1 MVPPPF
7 LFFIII
13 MWKVRVVFTVFLLTA
28 VIGRGVAAP
37 ADTPQTPAAQS
48 NRQLQL
54 LIAKLPV
61 CHDSTFYYN
70 LVADIVTAAVRCDSL
85 DHLPNAKGKVR
96 PQYHRAN
103 AQTVGRIRHQLIDG
117 GLYFYQKDNQR
128 ALALLQLYLST
139 QHHPLFHK
147 QQQETGLAS
156 LYAGRIAYG
165 MKDYALAERYA
176 DVALKDNDHA
186 REAAQLKI
194 YCMKTRVAN
203 EEDAQTYIRTLQA
216 LYEKDRANAH
226 YRGLII
232 EFYSERGMHAELAS
246 FVDAEL
252 VRHHKDKLLWALK
265 GETEMQAHRWDVA
278 INAYQHAVA
287 QDSLFL
293 PALYNIGICYTSK
306 AIQIRDSIETAGGQ
320 ITQEQTAAI
329 RQLLA
334 DGRPYLEKARRLDPQ
349 RHTVDWAPPL
359 YQVYYALGDPRAE
372 EVKRLIKM

>member
-1 MVPPPF
+1 
-7 LFFIII
+7 
-13 MWKVRVVFTVFLLTA
+13 MWKVRVVFMVFLLTVA
-28 VIGRGVAAP
+28 LGSGVAAP
-37 ADTPQTPAAQS
+37 TDTPQAPAAQS
-48 NRQLQL
+48 YMQLRL

-61 CHDSTFYYN
+61 CHDSAFYYN

-85 DHLPNAKGKVR
+85 DHLPNAKGRVR

-103 AQTVGRIRHQLIDG
+103 AQTVGRIRPHLIDG
-117 GLYFYQKDNQR
+117 GLYYYQKDNPH
-128 ALALLQLYLST
+128 ALALLQLYLDT
-139 QHHPLFHK
+139 QHHPLFNK
-147 QQQETGLAS
+147 QHQETGLAS

-176 DVALKDNDHA
+176 DVALRDNDHA

-194 YCMKTRVAN
+194 YCMKTRIAN
-203 EEDAQTYIRTLQA
+203 EDDAQAYIRTLRA
-216 LYEKDRANAH
+216 LYDKDRANAH

-232 EFYSERGMHAELAS
+232 EFYSERNMHAELAS
-246 FVDAEL
+246 FADTEL
-252 VRHHKDKLLWALK
+252 GRHPKDKLLWALK

-278 INAYQHAVA
+278 IDAYQHAVA
-287 QDSLFL
+287 LDSLFL

-306 AIQIRDSIETAGGQ
+306 AIQARDSIETAGGKAS
-320 ITQEQTAAI
+320 QEQTAAI

-334 DGRPYLEKARRLDPQ
+334 NGQPYLEKARRLDPQ